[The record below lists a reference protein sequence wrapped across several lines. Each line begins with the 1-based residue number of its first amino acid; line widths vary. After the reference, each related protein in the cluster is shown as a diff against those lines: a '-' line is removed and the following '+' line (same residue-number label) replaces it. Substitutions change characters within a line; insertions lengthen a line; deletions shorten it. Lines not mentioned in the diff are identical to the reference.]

1 MSELQRLKKVIN
13 WLIFSELAENETELA
28 KKLGY
33 TKSSFSQIING
44 KVPLSSKFL
53 NNLSNL
59 DSNINFVWIKEGRG
73 QMLKDMS
80 IESIVSIKPINKDEQ
95 DTIISA
101 NHTSQSNTNGIPLI
115 PSYAMAG
122 VFTGDLQI
130 LEYECERFVI
140 PTFKGADFLIPVKGS
155 SMEPKYSSGDL
166 VACKKMTIDT
176 FFQWNKVYV
185 LDTEQGPLIKR
196 INEGPDNDSLL
207 ICSENPKFPS
217 FILSRSLIHN
227 IALVVGV
234 IRLE

>member
-1 MSELQRLKKVIN
+1 MSVKERVKKFVKYENISIIDFEKSIN
-13 WLIFSELAENETELA
+13 VANGYVNSISKSIGIDKINTILEKYPNLNIEWLLT
-28 KKLGY
+28 G
-33 TKSSFSQIING
+33 NG
-44 KVPLSSKFL
+44 
-53 NNLSNL
+53 
-59 DSNINFVWIKEGRG
+59 E
-73 QMLKDMS
+73 MLKDS
-80 IESIVSIKPINKDEQ
+80 INNKDEQ
-95 DTIISA
+95 DKIITA
-101 NHTSQSNTNGIPLI
+101 NHTLQSNTKGIPLI

-140 PTFKGADFLIPVKGS
+140 PTFKDADFLIPVKGS

-166 VACKKMTIDT
+166 VACKKMSIDT

-196 INEGPDNDSLL
+196 VNEGPNNDTLL
-207 ICSENPKFPS
+207 ICSENPKYQPFQ
-217 FILSRSLIHN
+217 LNRSLIHN